1 MFGTPN
7 ISLLEIKT
15 AFDLAFA
22 HFVSIW
28 VITCYNSH
36 QYLVIMV
43 FTVFV
48 LLFLII
54 FPALFFAVLSPYIFL
69 PWPLGGCSFVC
80 SFLRDFSALLLLL
93 RCWVAGWADVTI
105 VYCVETATDHSCYIS
120 RIGNC
125 NQGFLWYYFQWPWTT
140 ANQISRSRHYST
152 LNISE
157 TIEYRWVYPAR
168 HFGSIGCSFYR
179 CNF

>member
-54 FPALFFAVLSPYIFL
+54 FPALS
-69 PWPLGGCSFVC
+69 
-80 SFLRDFSALLLLL
+80 
-93 RCWVAGWADVTI
+93 
-105 VYCVETATDHSCYIS
+105 
-120 RIGNC
+120 
-125 NQGFLWYYFQWPWTT
+125 
-140 ANQISRSRHYST
+140 
-152 LNISE
+152 
-157 TIEYRWVYPAR
+157 
-168 HFGSIGCSFYR
+168 SFYR
-179 CNF
+179 CNFQRDCPRGLPTQGKNRDFWTFRATGRCSRATSLRQLSVLFIVVAIVSMFILFNKECCHCFFGIGTFMLPAYSTD